1 MLTWNQ
7 AQDAFSS
14 QALFRKAGIPFYL
27 SPRPL
32 QLPSSILRELEK
44 IGASLRVF
52 QEASQELYHLSAQK
66 KQFPWLAEMLD
77 AGKPDW
83 LVRAQHQAGAHRE
96 LSRIIRPD
104 LLWCDSGLSLTEI
117 DSVPGGLG
125 LLHFLHQ
132 LYAGAGFSEQLVGG
146 SEGIREGL
154 QEAYPSGTHFAVSE
168 ESGDYRPEMNYL
180 VSALGEGYHY
190 IDAESLREDFDE
202 ACLYRFFELF
212 DTDNIPAARTL
223 IERWAAKK
231 LSIDAPPLAHL
242 EEKAWLAL
250 FHLPGLQSWWK
261 THLRASHRQ
270 RLKSLIPRSWL
281 MDPSPLPPH
290 ASLPWLQINDW
301 RELASLSQS
310 ERRLVLKISGFDER
324 AWGARG
330 VHIGHDLSGGEWA
343 ARVEEAHANFPQSIW
358 IMQEYSDTSLI
369 THPYYDPES
378 GELREMR
385 GRVRLCPYYV
395 HSHKKKK
402 TRLIGCLATLVP
414 EDKKKIH
421 GMTNSIIIP
430 CIV

>member
-1 MLTWNQ
+1 MLTWDQ
-7 AQDAFSS
+7 AQDAFSN
-14 QALFRKAGIPFYL
+14 QALFREAGIPFHL
-27 SPRPL
+27 SPQPL
-32 QLPSSILRELEK
+32 KLTPSIVRELER
-44 IGASLRVF
+44 IGPSLRAF
-52 QEASQELYHLSAQK
+52 QEASQQLYQLSAKK
-66 KQFPWLAEMLD
+66 KQFPWLAKFLD

-83 LVRAQHQAGAHRE
+83 LVHAQHAAGVNCE
-96 LSRIIRPD
+96 LSRVIRPD

-132 LYAGAGFSEQLVGG
+132 LYAGAGYTARLVGG
-146 SEGIREGL
+146 ADGVRDGL
-154 QEAYPSGTHFAVSE
+154 REAYPHGTHFAVSD
-168 ESGDYRPEMNYL
+168 ESADYRPEMRYL
-180 VSALGEGYHY
+180 VSALGEEYHY
-190 IDAESLREDFDE
+190 LDAENLRQDSDT

-212 DTDNIPAARTL
+212 DTKNIPAARTL
-223 IERWAAKK
+223 IERWAAKE
-231 LSIDAPPLAHL
+231 LCMDAPPLAHL

-250 FHLPGLQSWWK
+250 FHLPGLQNWWK

-270 RLKSLIPRSWL
+270 RLESLIPRSWL

-301 RELASLSQS
+301 RDLASLSQS

-330 VHIGHDLSGGEWA
+330 VYIGHDLSAEEWK
-343 ARVEEAHANFPQSIW
+343 RCVEEAHANFPHSLW

-369 THPYYDPES
+369 SHPFYDPVT

-385 GRVRLCPYYV
+385 GRVRLCPYYI
-395 HSHKKKK
+395 HTHKIKR
-402 TRLIGCLATLVP
+402 TRLMGCLATLVP